1 MNREIRIEIDF
12 KQLLED
18 ISYTNKI
25 SKKYNVSNII
35 SRNQYYELK
44 DALVLWLAKS
54 DIVSTNIDGMEYT
67 VGKNGDIIPLL
78 KLTITYK
85 DIRCPIHQNFRKRLK
100 KLFNIKFNEDSSE
113 RYVYHG
119 SEVEYNEEEFVSAI
133 NRMYAVRIKF
143 LRATLG
149 SDAFWAT
156 YNDNKIR
163 QGDMSWMVRYIDYL
177 PNNEEGW
184 FKIVEKQ

>member
-25 SKKYNVSNII
+25 SKKYNVSDII

-44 DALVLWLAKS
+44 DALVLWLIKN
-54 DIVSTNIDGMEYT
+54 DITTTNIDGMEYT

-78 KLTITYK
+78 KMTISYNGF
-85 DIRCPIHQNFRKRLK
+85 ICQIHQEFHKRLK
-100 KLFNIKFNEDSSE
+100 KLFNNKFDKDSSE

-149 SDAFWAT
+149 SDAFWKT
-156 YNDNKIR
+156 YSDNKIR

-177 PNNEEGW
+177 PNNGKGW